1 VLGQRT
7 VPSFFGAVSTMQQAQ
22 YQLIIVGGG
31 PAGLTAGLYA
41 ARGRLKVLLVEKG
54 ATGGQVLVTDWVDNY
69 PGFTEGVSGFD
80 LMDKMTAHADRFGLE
95 KKFATIAKLDLAGEV
110 KSVILENGETL
121 TAKTV
126 ILCTGAKPR
135 RLDVPGEY
143 EFSGRGVSYC
153 ATCDGPFY
161 RNQEIAVVG
170 GGNTAIQEA
179 LHLTKF
185 ASKVTVIHRRGE
197 LRATKILQEKAFCNQ
212 KIDFLWNTRV
222 LEIRGS
228 KGAGVEGLLLRH
240 HNGEESVL
248 KVTGLFVLIGVVP
261 NNDMLPLDQ
270 LQTDEG
276 GFVITDAEMATSIP
290 GVYAA
295 GDIRSKRFRQIINAA
310 GEGAVAELSVEH
322 YLGNQ
327 APDTPLN
334 CSE

>member
-1 VLGQRT
+1 
-7 VPSFFGAVSTMQQAQ
+7 MQHAQ

-69 PGFTEGVSGFD
+69 PGFVEGVSGFD

-95 KKFATIAKLDLAGEV
+95 KRFATITSLGLTGDV
-110 KSVILENGETL
+110 KSVTLENGEIL
-121 TAKTV
+121 TTKTI

-135 RLDVPGEY
+135 KLDIPGEY

-170 GGNTAIQEA
+170 GGNTAIQDA

-185 ASKVTVIHRRGE
+185 ANKVTVIHRRGE
-197 LRATKILQEKAFCNQ
+197 LRATKILQEKAFCNR
-212 KIDFLWNTRV
+212 KIDFLWNTQV
-222 LEIRGS
+222 TEIRGDKS
-228 KGAGVEGLLLRH
+228 GVNSLVLRH
-240 HNGEESVL
+240 YNSDESIL
-248 KVTGLFVLIGVVP
+248 KVTGIFILIGIVP
-261 NNDMLPLDQ
+261 NNEVLPLEH
-270 LQTDEG
+270 LQTDTS
-276 GFVITDAEMATSIP
+276 GFIVTDAEMATSIP
-290 GVYAA
+290 GVFAA
-295 GDIRSKRFRQIINAA
+295 GDICSKRFRQIINAA
-310 GEGAVAELSVEH
+310 GEGAVAELSAEH

-327 APDTPLN
+327 APDQPLN

>member
-1 VLGQRT
+1 
-7 VPSFFGAVSTMQQAQ
+7 MQQAQ

-41 ARGRLKVLLVEKG
+41 ARGRLSVLLVEKG

-69 PGFTEGVSGFD
+69 PGFAEGVSGFD

-95 KKFATIAKLDLAGEV
+95 KRFATITALELDGDI
-110 KSVILENGETL
+110 KRITLENGEVL

-135 RLDVPGEY
+135 KLNVPGEY
-143 EFSGRGVSYC
+143 EFAGKGVSYC

-185 ASKVTVIHRRGE
+185 ASKVTIIHRRGE

-212 KIDFLWNTRV
+212 KIDFLWNTQV
-222 LEIRGS
+222 VEIRGS
-228 KGAGVEGLLLRH
+228 KTAGVESLLLRH
-240 HNGEESVL
+240 YDNETSEI
-248 KVTGLFVLIGVVP
+248 KVTGIFVLIGIAP
-261 NNDMLPLDQ
+261 NTDILPLDQ
-270 LQTDEG
+270 LRTDDG
-276 GFVITDAEMATSIP
+276 GFIITDDNMATNIP
-290 GVYAA
+290 GVFAA
-295 GDIRSKRFRQIINAA
+295 GDLRSKRVRQIINAA

-322 YLGNQ
+322 FLGNQ
-327 APDTPLN
+327 APDQPLN

>member
-1 VLGQRT
+1 
-7 VPSFFGAVSTMQQAQ
+7 MQQAQ

-69 PGFTEGVSGFD
+69 PGYVEGVSGFD
-80 LMDKMTAHADRFGLE
+80 LMDRMTAHADRFRLE
-95 KKFATIAKLDLAGEV
+95 KKFATIASLDLAGDV
-110 KSVILENGETL
+110 KTIHLENGEQL

-135 RLDVPGEY
+135 KLDIPGEY
-143 EFSGRGVSYC
+143 ELAGRGVSYC

-170 GGNTAIQEA
+170 GGNTAIQDA

-185 ASKVTVIHRRGE
+185 AAKVTVIHRRGE

-212 KIDFLWNTRV
+212 KIDFLWNTQV
-222 LEIRGS
+222 KKIRGGKS
-228 KGAGVEGLLLRH
+228 GVEELLLGH
-240 HNGEESVL
+240 YNGDESTL
-248 KVTGLFVLIGVVP
+248 KVTGIFVLIGIAP
-261 NNDMLPLDQ
+261 NKDILPLDQ
-270 LQTDEG
+270 LQTDAD
-276 GFVITDAEMATSIP
+276 GFVVTDGEMATSIP
-290 GVYAA
+290 GVFAA
-295 GDIRSKRFRQIINAA
+295 GDIRSKRSRQIINAA
-310 GEGAVAELSVEH
+310 GEGAVAELSAEH

-327 APDTPLN
+327 APDQPLN
-334 CSE
+334 CSEL

>member
-1 VLGQRT
+1 
-7 VPSFFGAVSTMQQAQ
+7 MQQAQ

-41 ARGRLKVLLVEKG
+41 ARGRLKALLIEKG

-69 PGFTEGVSGFD
+69 PGFVEGVSGFD

-95 KKFATIAKLDLAGEV
+95 KKYATISSLDLKGDV
-110 KSVILENGETL
+110 KTVTLENGEVL
-121 TAKTV
+121 TAETI

-135 RLDVPGEY
+135 KLDIPGEY

-170 GGNTAIQEA
+170 GGNTAIQDA

-197 LRATKILQEKAFCNQ
+197 LRATKILQEKAFCNE
-212 KIDFLWNTRV
+212 KIDFLWNTQV
-222 LEIRGS
+222 KEVRGS
-228 KGAGVEGLLLRH
+228 KSGVEELVLRH
-240 HNGEESVL
+240 HNDDESTL
-248 KVTGLFVLIGVVP
+248 KVTGIFILIGIAP
-261 NNDMLPLDQ
+261 NSEILPLDQ
-270 LQTDEG
+270 LETDET
-276 GFVITDAEMATSIP
+276 GFIVTDQEMTTSLP

-295 GDIRSKRFRQIINAA
+295 GDIRSKRSRQIINAA
-310 GEGAVAELSVEH
+310 GEGAVAELSAEH

-327 APDTPLN
+327 APAQPLN

>member
-1 VLGQRT
+1 
-7 VPSFFGAVSTMQQAQ
+7 MQQAQ

-41 ARGRLKVLLVEKG
+41 ARGRLKVLLIEKG

-69 PGFTEGVSGFD
+69 PGFPEGVSGFD

-95 KKFATIAKLDLAGEV
+95 KKFATITTLNLTGDV
-110 KSVILENGETL
+110 KTVTLENGEIL

-135 RLDVPGEY
+135 KLGIPGEY

-153 ATCDGPFY
+153 AICDGPFY
-161 RNQEIAVVG
+161 RNEDIAVVG
-170 GGNTAIQEA
+170 GGNTAIQDA

-185 ASKVTVIHRRGE
+185 ARNVTVIHRRGE

-212 KIDFLWNTRV
+212 NIDFLWNTQV
-222 LEIRGS
+222 KEIRGG
-228 KGAGVEGLLLRH
+228 KRGVEELLLRH
-240 HNGEESVL
+240 HGGDESTL
-248 KVTGLFVLIGVVP
+248 KVTGIFILIGIAP
-261 NNDMLPLDQ
+261 NNEILPLDQ
-270 LQTDEG
+270 VQTDEA
-276 GFVITDAEMATSIP
+276 GFIVTDAEMTTSIP

-295 GDIRSKRFRQIINAA
+295 GDIRSKRSRQIINAA
-310 GEGAVAELSVEH
+310 GEGAVAELAAEH

-327 APDTPLN
+327 APDQPLN

>member
-1 VLGQRT
+1 
-7 VPSFFGAVSTMQQAQ
+7 MQQAQ

-54 ATGGQVLVTDWVDNY
+54 AAGGQVLVTDWVDNY
-69 PGFTEGVSGFD
+69 PGFVEGVSGFD
-80 LMDKMTAHADRFGLE
+80 LIDKMTAHADRFGLE
-95 KKFATIAKLDLAGEV
+95 KKFAPIKSLDLIGDVKTVTLESGEV
-110 KSVILENGETL
+110 L
-121 TAKTV
+121 TATTI

-135 RLDVPGEY
+135 KLGIPGEH

-170 GGNTAIQEA
+170 GGNTAIQDA

-185 ASKVTVIHRRGE
+185 AAKVTVIHRRSE

-212 KIDFLWNTRV
+212 KIDFFWNTQV
-222 LEIRGS
+222 KEVRGGKS
-228 KGAGVEGLLLRH
+228 GVEELLLSH
-240 HNGEESVL
+240 HAGDETVL
-248 KVTGLFVLIGVVP
+248 KVTGIFVLIGIAP
-261 NNDMLPLDQ
+261 NNDILTPNQ
-270 LQTDEG
+270 LQTDAT
-276 GFVITDAEMATSIP
+276 GFIITDEEMATTIP

-295 GDIRSKRFRQIINAA
+295 GDIRSKRSRQIITAA
-310 GEGAVAELSVEH
+310 GEGAVAELSAEH

-327 APDTPLN
+327 APDQSLN
-334 CSE
+334 CTESL

>member
-1 VLGQRT
+1 
-7 VPSFFGAVSTMQQAQ
+7 MQQAQ
-22 YQLIIVGGG
+22 YQLIIVGAG

-41 ARGRLKVLLVEKG
+41 ARGRLKVLLIEKG

-69 PGFTEGVSGFD
+69 PGFVEGVSGFD
-80 LMDKMTAHADRFGLE
+80 LMDKMTAHADRFALE
-95 KKFATIAKLDLAGEV
+95 KKFATITSLDLTGDI
-110 KSVILENGETL
+110 KSVTLENGEVL
-121 TAKTV
+121 TARTI

-135 RLDVPGEY
+135 KLDISGEY

-170 GGNTAIQEA
+170 GGNTAIQDA
-179 LHLTKF
+179 LHLSKF
-185 ASKVTVIHRRGE
+185 ASKVTIIHRRGE

-212 KIDFLWNTRV
+212 KIDFLWNTQV
-222 LEIRGS
+222 IEIRGDKS
-228 KGAGVEGLLLRH
+228 GVDSLLLRH
-240 HNGEESVL
+240 HNGDESVL
-248 KVTGLFVLIGVVP
+248 KVTGIFVLIGIAP
-261 NNDMLPLDQ
+261 NNEILPLEHLHTDDDGFIVTDQ
-270 LQTDEG
+270 
-276 GFVITDAEMATSIP
+276 EMATSIP

-295 GDIRSKRFRQIINAA
+295 GDLRSKRSRQIINAA
-310 GEGAVAELSVEH
+310 GEGAVAELSIEH